1 MPGVAATARY
11 RQPMAEGDRGGRF
24 DSLAI
29 PTYRRLIIGG
39 TFTFLAM
46 QITMIARAWLAFELT
61 GTNTALGGV
70 VLGFGVA
77 SIVAIPTGGVVAD
90 RFPKR
95 TVLVVTGCVQT
106 IVSLAIASAVASD
119 AIAYWMLIVAGVLQ
133 GAAISLL
140 APARLAFIADL
151 VDRDRLTNAVLLGMS
166 SMQLTRMIGPAIAG
180 TLIGIETI
188 GISGVY
194 YIGAGASAIGLLLVI
209 GLPDGRPRHK
219 SDRTPIEDLIDGV
232 RFVRSTPLLSHLIVF
247 SFLVVLFGF
256 PHIVF
261 LPVLAEEIFDAGS
274 VGFGALTTAAA
285 VGAFISSLAL
295 ANTVRSRLRAI
306 QTAAAFGF
314 GLFLVAFAVA
324 PTFAAALIAIAFVGA
339 AAASFQALNNSL
351 ILTLA
356 PVEYHGRVQSL
367 LMLSFTGFGLAALPM
382 GLLADT
388 VGLRLTLALMGGAII
403 VVGLWSIWW
412 MRRLAAHESGTL
424 W

>member
-1 MPGVAATARY
+1 MPRVALTGSY
-11 RQPMAEGDRGGRF
+11 RRPMTDRDRGGRF
-24 DSLAI
+24 DSLSI

-46 QITMIARAWLAFELT
+46 QITMTARAWLAFELT

-70 VLGFGVA
+70 MLGFGVA

-95 TVLVVTGCVQT
+95 TVIVVTGGVQT
-106 IVSLAIASAVASD
+106 VVSLAIATAVATD
-119 AIAYWMLIVAGVLQ
+119 TIAYWMLIVAGVLE

-140 APARLAFIADL
+140 ASARLAFIADL

-166 SMQLTRMIGPAIAG
+166 SIQLTRMIGPAMAG
-180 TLIGIETI
+180 TLIGVHTV

-194 YIGAGASAIGLLLVI
+194 YIGAGASAIGLLLMI

-219 SDRTPIEDLIDGV
+219 SDRTPIEDLADGV

-247 SFLVVLFGF
+247 SFLIVLFGF
-256 PHIVF
+256 PHMVF

-274 VGFGALTTAAA
+274 AGFGALTTAAA

-295 ANTVRSRLRAI
+295 ANTARSRLRTI
-306 QTAAAFGF
+306 QTGAAFGF
-314 GLFLVAFAVA
+314 GVFLVAFALA
-324 PTFAAALIAIAFVGA
+324 PTFVAALGAIALVGA

-356 PVEYHGRVQSL
+356 PVGISRPRPEPAHAQLHRVRP
-367 LMLSFTGFGLAALPM
+367 GCVYRWACWPM
-382 GLLADT
+382 RWAC
-388 VGLRLTLALMGGAII
+388 A
-403 VVGLWSIWW
+403 
-412 MRRLAAHESGTL
+412 
-424 W
+424 